1 MRIEWGDIRFSGS
14 REVFQKFQS
23 FKVSKFQSFKVSKF
37 YTRYILVL
45 CVLGFGFATC
55 GKVTQDPGCSDWNGY
70 GNQSSVVG
78 SNLAPPA
85 GMRLMV

>member
-1 MRIEWGDIRFSGS
+1 MPLLTIVVRIEWSDIRFSN
-14 REVFQKFQS
+14 QKCQGFGFIRFSNQ
-23 FKVSKFQSFKVSKF
+23 KCQ
-37 YTRYILVL
+37 
-45 CVLGFGFATC
+45 GFGFATC
-55 GKVTQDPGCSDWNGY
+55 GKVTQDPGCSDWNGH